1 MTAPPDDSL
10 LQRLIRETGE
20 AWPAYV
26 DHRFVRELAAGTL
39 PAASFRH
46 YLMQDYVFLLH
57 FSRAWALAVY
67 KAESLAD
74 MRAAAQVLYGLL
86 DHEMGLHVQYC
97 SEWGIDQQSLEA
109 TEEAAG
115 NMAYT
120 RYVLER
126 GVAGDLL
133 DLLVALAPCVCGYAE
148 IGRTHITAADTVLE
162 GNPYRPW
169 LELYAGDEFQ
179 QLASSVEAQMD
190 RLAAERATAQR
201 FASLA
206 RTFGQATRLE
216 IGFWDMGLAGT
227 A

>member
-1 MTAPPDDSL
+1 MSNQRNDGL
-10 LQRLIRETGE
+10 LQHLIASTGE
-20 AWPAYV
+20 DWSAYV
-26 DHRFVRELAAGTL
+26 NHRFVRELAAGTL
-39 PAASFRH
+39 AESSFRH
-46 YLMQDYVFLLH
+46 YLMQDYVFLIH

-74 MRAAAQVLYGLL
+74 MRAAAEILHGLL

-126 GVAGDLL
+126 GLAGDLL

-148 IGRTHITAADTVLE
+148 IGRTHIAAADTVLDD
-162 GNPYRPW
+162 NPYRPW

-190 RLAAERATAQR
+190 RLAAERATEQR
-201 FASLA
+201 LSSLA

-216 IGFWDMGLAGT
+216 VGFWDMGLAGT

>member
-1 MTAPPDDSL
+1 MTAHPDDTL
-10 LQRLIRETGE
+10 LQRLIRETGA

-26 DHRFVRELAAGTL
+26 DHRFVRELATGTL

-67 KAESLAD
+67 KAENLAD
-74 MRAAAQVLYGLL
+74 MRAAARVLHGLL

-97 SEWGIDQQSLEA
+97 ESWGIDQSSLEA
-109 TEEAAG
+109 TEEATG

-126 GVAGDLL
+126 GLAGDLL

-148 IGRTHITAADTVLE
+148 IGRRRISAPDTMLD
-162 GNPYRPW
+162 GNPYRDW

-179 QLASSVEAQMD
+179 QLATSVEQQVD
-190 RLAAERATAQR
+190 RLAAARATEQR
-201 FASLA
+201 WPSLA
-206 RTFGQATRLE
+206 RTFGQATCLE
-216 IGFWDMGLAGT
+216 IGFWDMGLAGG